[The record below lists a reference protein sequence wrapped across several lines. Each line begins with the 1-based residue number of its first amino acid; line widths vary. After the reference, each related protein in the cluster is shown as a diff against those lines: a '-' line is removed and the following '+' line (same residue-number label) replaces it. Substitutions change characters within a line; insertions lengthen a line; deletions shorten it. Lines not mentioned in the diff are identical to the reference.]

1 MKILFIGEISGEDGI
16 RAVRVNVKTIIKKE
30 KIDYV
35 IANAENT
42 TKGRGLNFTDYNKL
56 KDYGINFF
64 TMGNHT
70 WKEKDCKIVLSH
82 EDIVRPANLNKK
94 FEFFDVGVGSKE
106 IDFKGKKI
114 RITNL
119 LGKSL
124 NFKEMQTNPFLK
136 MDEILKEDK
145 SDIHIVDFHS
155 ETTSEKNAFFLN
167 YKGKVDAILCT
178 HTHVQ
183 TADEKIRDK
192 TAYITDV
199 GMTGSESGIIGAK
212 PETIIKMFREEIQF
226 FKLLPNLDKYQFSAV
241 ILEFKNNEV
250 VNINRIL
257 RYEK

>member
-1 MKILFIGEISGEDGI
+1 MKILFIGDISGEDGI
-16 RAVRVNVKTIIKKE
+16 RAVKDNVKSIIKKE

-42 TKGRGLNFTDYNKL
+42 TDGRGLNFTDYQKL
-56 KDYGINFF
+56 KEYGIDFF

-70 WKEKDCKIVLSH
+70 WKQQDCKIVLT
-82 EDIVRPANLNKK
+82 ENNIIRPANLKK
-94 FEFFDVGVGSKE
+94 EFEFSDVGVGSKE
-106 IDFKGKKI
+106 ILLNDKKI

-124 NFKEMQTNPFLK
+124 HFKEMQTNPFHK
-136 MDEILKEDK
+136 MDEILKEDQ

-167 YKGKVDAILCT
+167 FKGKVDAILCT

-212 PETIIKMFREEIQF
+212 PDTIIKMFREEIEF
-226 FKLLPNLDKYQFSAV
+226 FKLSSNLDKYQFSAV
-241 ILEFKNNEV
+241 ILEFTNDEV
-250 VNINRIL
+250 TDIKRIL
-257 RYEK
+257 IYEK